1 MRWTVSSS
9 FVVGVCPHV
18 AVCSTHPAS
27 ILSHCRAAETTFSN
41 DHWTHSQHW
50 TRGTCRLNS
59 RPADLSCRSRTHQ
72 WSQTLATSVCFNC
85 AISPMV
91 ERYFYMSPLCR
102 CRQQQ
107 TNWSHVECCLAN
119 LEIWKL
125 TEVRNMP
132 SKCQKKTL
140 FGVNFNFGATPV
152 FSWLLQ
158 VTFYS
163 FLKDLLLICERFST
177 VTYTALVALT
187 VMQYVLDVGKAAW

>member
-9 FVVGVCPHV
+9 FVVRVCPHV
-18 AVCSTHPAS
+18 AVRSTHPAS
-27 ILSHCRAAETTFSN
+27 ILSHCRAAETTFSD

-50 TRGTCRLNS
+50 TRGTCRLDS

-107 TNWSHVECCLAN
+107 TIGLMLNVVWQTWKYGSWQKSGTCQANVRKKPCLV
-119 LEIWKL
+119 L
-125 TEVRNMP
+125 T
-132 SKCQKKTL
+132 STL
-140 FGVNFNFGATPV
+140 GLYLCSVDYCRLPFIAF
-152 FSWLLQ
+152 
-158 VTFYS
+158 
-163 FLKDLLLICERFST
+163 
-177 VTYTALVALT
+177 
-187 VMQYVLDVGKAAW
+187 